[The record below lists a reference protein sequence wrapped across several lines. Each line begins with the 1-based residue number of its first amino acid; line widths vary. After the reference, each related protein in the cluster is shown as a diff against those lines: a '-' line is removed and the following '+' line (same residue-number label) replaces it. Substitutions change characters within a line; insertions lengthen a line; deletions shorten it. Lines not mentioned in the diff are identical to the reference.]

1 MLLYTIMNYAFS
13 YYDVKAFMNV
23 GYKKYENAIEYV
35 KEKYVMIRQGRNNLP

>member
-1 MLLYTIMNYAFS
+1 MNYVFS